1 MNVELIFERSKIY
14 FRNSPA
20 KINFTFPSVSYG
32 LFTRSPLRKKSQLA
46 ALVPSNEMNI
56 SHRAGLTPQRRTY
69 SHMSRKNIDD
79 IVLKNLALVPAT
91 VYNLAAFLS
100 PNATTVKNALNWSDR
115 LIKRLAGQ
123 RKIRRIP
130 IKGQGGINNKKNSFY
145 SLTHFGARTIEYNKY
160 QYRAPKSIDVLRHE
174 VGLAD
179 ILLGFIYG
187 FPDYK
192 VEIDYKRIFKLK
204 RGVNYTPDAVVRL
217 KNEET
222 TYKRK

>member
-1 MNVELIFERSKIY
+1 
-14 FRNSPA
+14 
-20 KINFTFPSVSYG
+20 
-32 LFTRSPLRKKSQLA
+32 
-46 ALVPSNEMNI
+46 
-56 SHRAGLTPQRRTY
+56 
-69 SHMSRKNIDD
+69 MSRKNIDE

-100 PNATTVKNALNWSDR
+100 PNASTVKNALNWSDR
-115 LIKRLAGQ
+115 LIKRLEGQ

-145 SLTHFGARTIEYNKY
+145 CLTHFGAKAIEYNKY

-222 TYKRK
+222 AYDFMVEFERSREAEEIKKEKFCKTDEVDFRKNGLSPNTKILFVFTTDTFDVFLRPWNIHVTRKIFK